1 MVCEKPWRADFARC
15 DAFTRARRN
24 GDGSWL
30 ESARLPHERSREMP
44 LPAKLL
50 DPCGDAGM
58 EAEKRRMGGLFSTSD
73 LRERRA
79 RDGDSSSGLPC
90 AASTAARRAAW
101 SVEGLGLWLRP
112 AMNVVAMPMLGNT
125 LLGRGSRDAAND

>member
-1 MVCEKPWRADFARC
+1 MVCEKARRADLARC

-30 ESARLPHERSREMP
+30 ESARLPHERRREIP

-50 DPCGDAGM
+50 EPCGDAGM
-58 EAEKRRMGGLFSTSD
+58 EAEQRRMGGLFSSSD

-101 SVEGLGLWLRP
+101 SVDGFGLWFRP
-112 AMNVVAMPMLGNT
+112 GMNEVATPILGSS
-125 LLGRGSRDAAND
+125 LGRGRRDAGKD